1 MQLIIQVPDYC
12 FPEAIYSFDVL
23 FTCLGFSDYIVES
36 RSSFENFVLINNS
49 TQAIIFTIENY
60 FFKEG
65 QSYTLDLIP
74 KEVDF
79 ISLNCM
85 DTTHDLVRL
94 YGGNKFVNGI
104 LSLDIVSGT
113 FFVASRWEEL
123 VIIDRDS
130 HGRFDES
137 KALAIKYGFLHRPII
152 NEYALLLKD
161 ILSNEGI
168 QFSAKEHNGNVSI
181 SFDIDYVYKWKS
193 WQSIFGNLIRKGS
206 TLSDKLFYIK
216 NFVQCKIMGRIHKD
230 VFFSFDYIQQKLSD
244 YNLKGIFYFM
254 VAKTSPD
261 YDLNDYNV
269 EDPNLVGVI
278 DNLLQNGHTIALH
291 SSYHTIENVDQLKK
305 EKATLEGVVKKEI
318 ACIRPHYLRILPGF
332 SLKLI
337 EEAGFRSES
346 SMMYSR
352 NFGFRCG
359 STHLIPY
366 FDIKTRQITSLYMI
380 PTIGMSSVGV
390 HDNFEVQDKKL
401 SELIAEVK
409 KYGGQAQIIWH
420 NSDLDTAAKRE
431 FFDTILKKIY
441 VKKC

>member
-1 MQLIIQVPDYC
+1 MQLTIQVPDYC
-12 FPEAIYSFDVL
+12 FPEAKYSFDVL
-23 FTCLGFSDYIVES
+23 FTCLGFGDYIVES

-49 TQAIIFTIENY
+49 TQAILLTIENC
-60 FFKEG
+60 FFNKD
-65 QSYTLDLIP
+65 QSYAVDMIP
-74 KEVDF
+74 KETDF
-79 ISLNCM
+79 ISLTCK

-94 YGGNKFVNGI
+94 YGGNKFVNSI
-104 LSLDIVSGT
+104 LSMDIVSGT
-113 FFVASRWEEL
+113 FFMASRWEEL
-123 VIIDRDS
+123 VITDRDI

-168 QFSAKEHNGNVSI
+168 QFSAKEHNGDVSI
-181 SFDIDYVYKWKS
+181 SFDIDYVYKWKT

-206 TLSDKLFYIK
+206 TLSDKLFYIR
-216 NFVQCKIMGRIHKD
+216 NFVECKILGRSHKD
-230 VFFSFDYIQQKLSD
+230 PFFSFEYIQQKLSD
-244 YNLKGIFYFM
+244 FNLKAVFYFM
-254 VAKTSPD
+254 VDKTSPV
-261 YDLNDYNV
+261 YDLNDYRI

-291 SSYHTIENVDQLKK
+291 SSYHAIENVDQLKK
-305 EKATLEGVVKKEI
+305 EKAILEGVVKKEI
-318 ACIRPHYLRILPGF
+318 ASIRPHYLRILPGF

-337 EEAGFRSES
+337 EEAQFRFES

-359 STHLIPY
+359 STQPTPY

-390 HDNFEVQDKKL
+390 HDKYGVQEKKL

-431 FFDTILKKIY
+431 FFEAILDKI
-441 VKKC
+441 